1 MSRYFT
7 EADFPELNRAFP
19 IGDAFLSGPA
29 QFNPE
34 RLRALQEDRFS
45 RVVARAWQIPFY
57 RRHWG
62 GAGAEPGDI
71 TSLDDLERLPVV
83 TKEHLMASVEAV
95 PPYGDYHGMTR
106 SDGGRYR
113 TVLQTTS
120 GTTGVPQ
127 PLFFGARDREVQNIL
142 LARAYLLQGLKPNDV
157 VHSIYG
163 FGMVNGGHYIREAIL
178 HHTDAL
184 LLSAGTG
191 TETRSRQQVE
201 LMHRFGATVLV
212 GFADYMLRL
221 AQTAQDTGL
230 TPGTDIPLRMISGH
244 LDHDARDALSGAWG
258 GGVSVYDWYGV
269 GDTGIIAAEG
279 PCQEGLYV
287 WEDAHFLEIVAPGS
301 GKPVDPGESGNICV
315 TVLFKDTVY
324 PIIRFDTQDVSS
336 LLPPDPTSGINFQR
350 ITGFSGRSDN
360 MVKLRGVNVYPT
372 AIGRLLHEF
381 EGTTGEYICRLHTS
395 NEHDELTV
403 IVEYVGCDPGF
414 KEALAQSL
422 REQLGVRMG
431 IELVGQNET
440 AALTGLEDRQK
451 PRRLIDDR

>member
-7 EADFPELNRAFP
+7 QADFAGLNKAFP

-29 QFNPE
+29 QLDPE
-34 RLRALQEDRFS
+34 QLRALQEDRFA

-57 RRHWG
+57 CRHWR

-83 TKEHLMASVEAV
+83 TKEHLMASVESV

-106 SDGGRYR
+106 ADGKRYR

-142 LARAYLLQGLKPNDV
+142 LARAYLLQGLKPSDV

-163 FGMVNGGHYIREAIL
+163 FGMINGGHYIREAIL
-178 HHTDAL
+178 HHTEAL

-191 TETRSRQQVE
+191 VETRSRQQVE

-221 AQTAQDTGL
+221 AQTACDIGL
-230 TPGTDIPLRMISGH
+230 VPGTDIPLRMISGH
-244 LDHDARDALSGAWG
+244 LGQDVRDKLSDAWG
-258 GGVSVYDWYGV
+258 GVLVYDWYGV

-279 PCQEGLYV
+279 PSQEGLYV
-287 WEDAHFLEIVAPGS
+287 WEDAHFVEIVTPGS
-301 GKPVDPGESGNICV
+301 GKPVEPGEPGNICV

-372 AIGRLLHEF
+372 SIGRLLLDH
-381 EGTTGEYICRLHTS
+381 EGTTGEYICRLHTI
-395 NEHDELTV
+395 DDRDVLTV
-403 IVEYVGCDPGF
+403 IVEYIGSDPGF
-414 KEALAQSL
+414 KDSLANSL
-422 REQLGVRMG
+422 REQLGVRLG
-431 IELVGQNET
+431 IELVGQSET
-440 AALTGLEDRQK
+440 AALTGVEDRQK

>member
-7 EADFPELNRAFP
+7 QADFPGLNKAFP

-29 QFNPE
+29 QLDPE
-34 RLRALQEDRFS
+34 QLRALQEDRFA

-57 RRHWG
+57 CRHWRR
-62 GAGAEPGDI
+62 AGAEPGDI

-106 SDGGRYR
+106 ADGKRYR

-127 PLFFGARDREVQNIL
+127 PLFFGACDREVQNIL
-142 LARAYLLQGLKPNDV
+142 LARAYLLQGLKPSDV

-163 FGMVNGGHYIREAIL
+163 FGMINGGHYIREAIL
-178 HHTDAL
+178 HHTEAL

-191 TETRSRQQVE
+191 VETRSRQQVE

-221 AQTAQDTGL
+221 AQTASDTGL
-230 TPGTDIPLRMISGH
+230 VPGTDIPLRMISGH
-244 LDHDARDALSGAWG
+244 LGQDVRDKLSDAWG
-258 GGVSVYDWYGV
+258 GVLVYDWYGV

-279 PCQEGLYV
+279 PSQEGLYV
-287 WEDAHFLEIVAPGS
+287 WEDAHFVEIVTPGS
-301 GKPVDPGESGNICV
+301 GKPVEPGEPGNICV

-372 AIGRLLHEF
+372 SIGRLLLDH
-381 EGTTGEYICRLHTS
+381 EGTTGEYICRLHTI
-395 NEHDELTV
+395 DDRDVLTV
-403 IVEYVGCDPGF
+403 IVEYIGSDPGF
-414 KEALAQSL
+414 KDSLANSL
-422 REQLGVRMG
+422 REQLGVRLG
-431 IELVGQNET
+431 IELVGQSET
-440 AALTGLEDRQK
+440 AALTGVEDRQK